1 MLLIRAIIS
10 VAKKS
15 FYVQNV
21 YFKAHLHDNENTTFR
36 PLEIL

>member
-21 YFKAHLHDNENTTFR
+21 YFTLLIYMTTKIR
-36 PLEIL
+36 PLGH